1 MAPGQEAEIPVRPGI
16 PEEFPVLLQEI
27 PRTGA
32 RQTVLGM
39 VQQMVQEL
47 LHRKAQDHR
56 SSVRRFFHRP
66 AVSLEEYQR
75 VFFAGCRSG
84 TQVPEVSV
92 RDPAVG
98 EPVLLTVSLDHRH
111 LTYNTPRRPVLLL

>member
-1 MAPGQEAEIPVRPGI
+1 MPDRPGI
-16 PEEFPVLLQEI
+16 PEEFLALLQEI

-32 RQTVLGM
+32 RQMVLGM
-39 VQQMVQEL
+39 VQQMVQDR
-47 LHRKAQDHR
+47 LHRKVPVHR

-84 TQVPEVSV
+84 TQVPEVFV
-92 RDPAVG
+92 PGPVVG
-98 EPVLLTVSLDHRH
+98 EAVLLTVSLDHRH
-111 LTYNTPRRPVLLL
+111 LTYNTTRRPVLFL